1 VINYVNCIES
11 YKRGVFSAEF
21 SLVISSKYTKPRTTG
36 YAPMESWKISE
47 YTPVSDFAYL
57 LAVRGINGIDS
68 VIGRQRE
75 EYLEITTVVNEA
87 DRALRREIHDAE
99 WALLAQR
106 PDQRIAFC
114 ILRRRGFGI
123 EELVP
128 ISKERIVIDMRGMYA
143 YHRSTSQKSGSQQ
156 EVCGSDY

>member
-1 VINYVNCIES
+1 
-11 YKRGVFSAEF
+11 
-21 SLVISSKYTKPRTTG
+21 
-36 YAPMESWKISE
+36 MSE

-57 LAVRGINGIDS
+57 LAARDIKGIDS

-75 EYLEITTVVNEA
+75 DYFEITTVVNEA
-87 DRALRREIHDAE
+87 NRALRREIHEAE

-106 PDQRIAFC
+106 PNQRIAFC
-114 ILRRRGFGI
+114 ILRRRGFGL

-128 ISKERIVIDMRGMYA
+128 ISKESIIIDMRGMYA

-156 EVCGSDY
+156 EVCESDYRRVS